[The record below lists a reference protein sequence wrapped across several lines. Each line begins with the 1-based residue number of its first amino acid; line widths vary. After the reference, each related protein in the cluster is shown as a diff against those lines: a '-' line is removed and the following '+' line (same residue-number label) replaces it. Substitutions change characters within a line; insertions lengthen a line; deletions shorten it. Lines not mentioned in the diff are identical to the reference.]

1 MGLLLTCKHYI
12 PPLKQRVKVDSYCI
26 YLAKSRLVVK
36 TKKKNKLGE
45 EGSSIQKKIPSV
57 FPKRNTIFCC
67 NVLVYIN
74 CLHWLSAKTICLEE
88 LSNGYIREEHY
99 LEFIAFACPKIIKV
113 IQKIGPMSEI
123 CHHCNTQ
130 T

>member
-1 MGLLLTCKHYI
+1 MGLLLTCKHYTSLKTTCQSRQLLYI
-12 PPLKQRVKVDSYCI
+12 PGEIETRGKN
-26 YLAKSRLVVK
+26 
-36 TKKKNKLGE
+36 KKNKLGE

-99 LEFIAFACPKIIKV
+99 LEFITLPVKKS
-113 IQKIGPMSEI
+113 QSYSKNRSNE
-123 CHHCNTQ
+123 
-130 T
+130 

>member
-1 MGLLLTCKHYI
+1 MGLLLTCKHYTS
-12 PPLKQRVKVDSYCI
+12 LKTTCQSRQLLYIRGEIETRGKNKKKQAWGRRVKHT
-26 YLAKSRLVVK
+26 K
-36 TKKKNKLGE
+36 T
-45 EGSSIQKKIPSV
+45 IPSV

>member
-26 YLAKSRLVVK
+26 YVAKSRLVVK
-36 TKKKNKLGE
+36 TKKTSLGKK
-45 EGSSIQKKIPSV
+45 GQAYKKKIPSV

>member
-1 MGLLLTCKHYI
+1 MH
-12 PPLKQRVKVDSYCI
+12 
-26 YLAKSRLVVK
+26 
-36 TKKKNKLGE
+36 TKK
-45 EGSSIQKKIPSV
+45 IHSV

-88 LSNGYIREEHY
+88 VSNGYIREEHY

>member
-36 TKKKNKLGE
+36 TKKTSLGKK
-45 EGSSIQKKIPSV
+45 GQAYKKKIPSV

>member
-1 MGLLLTCKHYI
+1 MGLLLTCKHYTSLKTTCQSRQLFYI
-12 PPLKQRVKVDSYCI
+12 PGEIETRGKNKKKQAWGRRVKH
-26 YLAKSRLVVK
+26 
-36 TKKKNKLGE
+36 T
-45 EGSSIQKKIPSV
+45 KKIPSV

>member
-1 MGLLLTCKHYI
+1 MGLLLTCKHYTSLKTTCQSRQLLYI
-12 PPLKQRVKVDSYCI
+12 PGEIETRGKN
-26 YLAKSRLVVK
+26 
-36 TKKKNKLGE
+36 KKNKIGE
-45 EGSSIQKKIPSV
+45 EGSSIQKKNPSV

>member
-1 MGLLLTCKHYI
+1 MGLLLTCKHYTS
-12 PPLKQRVKVDSYCI
+12 LKTTCQSRQLLYIRGEIETRGKNKKKQAWGRRVKH
-26 YLAKSRLVVK
+26 
-36 TKKKNKLGE
+36 T
-45 EGSSIQKKIPSV
+45 KKIPSV

>member
-1 MGLLLTCKHYI
+1 MGLLLTCKHYTS
-12 PPLKQRVKVDSYCI
+12 LKTTCQSRQLLYIRGEIETRGKNKKKQAWGRRVKH
-26 YLAKSRLVVK
+26 
-36 TKKKNKLGE
+36 TKK
-45 EGSSIQKKIPSV
+45 ITSV

>member
-1 MGLLLTCKHYI
+1 MGLLLTCKHYTS
-12 PPLKQRVKVDSYCI
+12 LKTTCQ
-26 YLAKSRLVVK
+26 SRQLLYIRGEIETRGK
-36 TKKKNKLGE
+36 NKKNKLGE
-45 EGSSIQKKIPSV
+45 EGSSIPKKIPSV

>member
-36 TKKKNKLGE
+36 TKKQAWGRRVKHT
-45 EGSSIQKKIPSV
+45 KKIPSV

-88 LSNGYIREEHY
+88 VSNGYIREEHY

>member
-1 MGLLLTCKHYI
+1 MGLLLTCKHYTS
-12 PPLKQRVKVDSYCI
+12 LKQRVKVDSYCI
-26 YLAKSRLVVK
+26 YVAKSRLVVK
-36 TKKKNKLGE
+36 TKKTSLGKK
-45 EGSSIQKKIPSV
+45 GQAYKKKIPSV

-99 LEFIAFACPKIIKV
+99 LEFITFACPKIIKV